1 MKSVLRIILLLLV
14 SVSAFSQGLC
24 DLTSANGIELG
35 DFDIPAAVCN
45 GQTVDAK
52 DRSGG
57 TSIKYIF
64 GYSGQP
70 ASAISGIPSKD
81 GPNAQWPFLL
91 PPSVASANYIVLQYG
106 KKNGKD
112 MYRCKVVTVRDKSEP
127 VFSYR
132 DCNNNQIEIAI
143 SDVPANNFDYYTV
156 DWGDGNTPERVNPN
170 QLPYKKTKPLLT
182 PRTIKVNGAFNTAS
196 TCTASTAKNIPYRD
210 NSVTGFTGYDDPNYP
225 NINQIILKK
234 ADEAVLTINGSYDP
248 AGYKIY
254 MTPNGVPYAPPL
266 VSPTPVKTGVLPG
279 DVSIPIPDTTKSY
292 CFYIERP
299 NACGVE
305 TSAEICTMILSDVNP
320 LSSTSQEIIW
330 EQYPTTMSHIDTDPL
345 YGRYMNSTSKLLK
358 EEDGVLFPEIPVSG
372 SPYVDNVDCQKEY
385 CYRIKTETKGE
396 IFYYGFKG
404 VSISKQVCLDRD
416 EFHPPGITD
425 ALVTVN
431 IANASE
437 INYTDNSPWTIPR
450 KKYILYHDNG
460 TEFKEIK
467 TTPTLAPFTDSNV
480 NNSQKSNCYKIAF
493 LDQCGSTS
501 ELSDAFCTT
510 FLSEANKNELL
521 WTVHTPFADT
531 GVSTFE
537 VQSYD
542 ENTGAVS
549 TIVSLPSTQLKY
561 TPDLSGFE
569 DEAKF
574 RIKVTAPDGSES
586 YSNIYIIPLTV
597 KLLLPDVFTPNNDT
611 VNDKL
616 EVKGTFRRITDFEF
630 QIYNRWGSPVF
641 SSDDPLKSWDGSFQG
656 TSAPVDTYTYKIY
669 AKLVDGTEVNKTGKF
684 LLIR

>member
-14 SVSAFSQGLC
+14 SFSAYSQGIC
-24 DLTSANGIELG
+24 DMTSANGIEMG

-112 MYRCKVVTVRDKSEP
+112 MYRCKVVTVREKSEP
-127 VFSYR
+127 DFSYR
-132 DCNNNQIEIAI
+132 DCNNNQIEITIANL
-143 SDVPANNFDYYTV
+143 PTNNFDYYNIN
-156 DWGDGNTPERVNPN
+156 WGDASPLERVNPSD
-170 QLPYKKTKPLLT
+170 LPYKKVKNLST
-182 PRTIKVNGAFNTAS
+182 PRTIKVDGVFNNGSTCAAS
-196 TCTASTAKNIPYRD
+196 TSKVIPFKD
-210 NSVTGFTGYDDPNYP
+210 NTVSGFNGYNDPNYP
-225 NINQIILKK
+225 NIKQLILKE

-248 AGYKIY
+248 TGYSIY
-254 MTPNGVPYAPPL
+254 MTPKGVPYATPPG
-266 VSPTPVKTGVLPG
+266 SPTPVKTGVIPG
-279 DVSIPIPDTTKSY
+279 DVSISIPDTTKSY
-292 CFYIERP
+292 CFYIERF
-299 NACGVE
+299 NACGTE
-305 TSAEICTMILSDVNP
+305 TSPEICTMILSEVNP

-330 EQYPTTMSHIDTDPL
+330 EQYPSSMSHIDNNAT
-345 YGRYMNSTSKLLK
+345 YGRYMNSMTKLLK
-358 EEDGVLFPEIPVSG
+358 EEDGVLLPEISITS
-372 SPYVDNVDCQKEY
+372 SPYIDNVDCQKEY
-385 CYRIKTETKGE
+385 CYRIKTETRGQM
-396 IFYYGFKG
+396 YYYNFSG
-404 VSISKQVCLDRD
+404 VSVSKLVCLNRD
-416 EFHPPGITD
+416 EFHPPAITD

-431 IANASE
+431 DANASE
-437 INYTDNSPWTIPR
+437 VNYIDNSSWTIPR
-450 KKYILYHDNG
+450 AKYILYHDNG

-467 TTPTLAPFTDSNV
+467 TATTLTPFVDASVD
-480 NNSQKSNCYKIAF
+480 NSQKSNCYKIAF

-510 FLSEANKNELL
+510 FLSEANKKELI
-521 WTVHTPFADT
+521 WSVQTPFADT
-531 GVSTFE
+531 GISTFE

-542 ENTGAVS
+542 ENTNAVS
-549 TIVSLPSTQLKY
+549 TVISLPSTQTKY
-561 TPDLSGFE
+561 IPDLSGFE
-569 DEAKF
+569 EEARF
-574 RIKVTAPDGSES
+574 RIKVTAPDGNES
-586 YSNIYIIPLTV
+586 YSNIYVIPLTV
-597 KLLLPDVFTPNNDT
+597 KLILPDAFTPNNDAI
-611 VNDKL
+611 NDKL

-630 QIYNRWGSPVF
+630 LIYNRWGNPVF
-641 SSDDPLKSWDGSFQG
+641 SSNDPLKSWDGSFQG
-656 TSAPVDTYTYKIY
+656 STAPVDTYTYKIY